1 MAWAAC
7 LTVGLVAV
15 VAWALI
21 LFVSTPVLVTL
32 AMLPLIAMFHPL
44 YSPVE
49 MLYLILEGGGAEPGG
64 WRELLPHTTANILRE

>member
-1 MAWAAC
+1 MAWADC

-32 AMLPLIAMFHPL
+32 AMLPLIALFHPL

-49 MLYLILEGGGAEPGG
+49 MLCLILEGGGGG
-64 WRELLPHTTANILRE
+64 GKGIDQLQAKWHF